1 MELMS
6 SFQPRL
12 YGYIL
17 SLVGNPDLSNDVLQ
31 ETNLVLWKKSSEFE
45 LGTSFRAWSFRVAHF
60 QVMAQ
65 RQRVVRDRLLFD
77 DELLVSLGREAKEM
91 DMEVDDKS
99 QALTYCIE
107 KLNDRHK
114 ELIDLR
120 YSKGFSVKEMA
131 KELKLK
137 ANAITQVL
145 FRARTNL
152 IDCVQKTELLEG

>member
-1 MELMS
+1 MS